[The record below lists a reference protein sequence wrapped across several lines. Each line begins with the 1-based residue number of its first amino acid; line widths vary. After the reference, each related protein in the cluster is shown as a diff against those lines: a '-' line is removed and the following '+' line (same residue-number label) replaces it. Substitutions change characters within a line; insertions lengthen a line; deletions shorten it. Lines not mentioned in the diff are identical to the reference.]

1 MRKGRL
7 EFLFMLSIRAATVND
22 VALLKALIFELAEY
36 ERKRD
41 QVVISEADLVRDGFG
56 PQPKFRA
63 LIAEWGGQAAGYALF
78 FGFYS
83 TWEGRPG
90 LFLEDLF
97 VRQTF
102 RGKGIGKALLAN
114 VAGIAKRENCY
125 GVRWGSAR
133 LESTGDRLLQEAGR
147 YIPRSVE
154 IRAADGRR
162 AGARGRSELTPT
174 SQRSLKTRTFHT
186 NCFGTSV
193 RVCVW
198 RCGRGL
204 RGRWRFCLR
213 RGEKRSG

>member
-36 ERKRD
+36 ERERD

-63 LIAEWGGQAAGYALF
+63 LIAEWDGQAAGYALF

-125 GVRWGSAR
+125 GVRWEVLDWNQPAIDFYKR
-133 LESTGDRLLQEAGR
+133 LGATFLDQWKSVLLTGDALE
-147 YIPRSVE
+147 
-154 IRAADGRR
+154 RAAE
-162 AGARGRSELTPT
+162 A
-174 SQRSLKTRTFHT
+174 
-186 NCFGTSV
+186 N
-193 RVCVW
+193 
-198 RCGRGL
+198 
-204 RGRWRFCLR
+204 
-213 RGEKRSG
+213 